1 MTKSNTTQKSRLLKL
16 LANGKEITTREAA
29 SRCAIANPSAVI
41 AALRE
46 DGHVI
51 WTNRRKDAKTGRAV
65 YRYRYDAT
73 RRASTSQRA

>member
-16 LANGKEITTREAA
+16 LASSKEITTREAA

-65 YRYRYDAT
+65 YHYRYDAT